1 MFTKSDMDLISKHC
15 EEKELLPEEKQQ
27 QKHDFEGSE
36 QGVRIDTIDS
46 EDDDFQYQF
55 NFDLSVAIIEEETDE
70 VESEFFDSVKE
81 IEGNLLLARIARKYA
96 NRREVL
102 RGTLTPSI
110 KKPEILPLLRS
121 ITKSLF
127 VKAQ

>member
-1 MFTKSDMDLISKHC
+1 MDLISKHC

-81 IEGNLLLARIARKYA
+81 IEGNLLLARIAKKYA

-110 KKPEILPLLRS
+110 KKPKILSLLRS